1 MPVRLTAG
9 NLKLTGRDN
18 AYLQLRAAPQSSI
31 SMSEPF
37 HVRLATPADADL
49 IGSHRA
55 RMFRDMGDVPPHL
68 FDKFYSMSCDRLR
81 EQLTSGEYVGWLAS
95 PSDSLDQIIGGAGVQ
110 LRRVM
115 PHPLTSP
122 DGEPGIAEGRHAIIV
137 NVFTEPEFRRRGVA
151 ALLMQHV
158 IDWSRQVRLD
168 RLVLHA
174 SDDGRALYQQFGF
187 VPTTEMEF
195 SGTIP
200 DKFSVPPSNLK
211 S

>member
-1 MPVRLTAG
+1 
-9 NLKLTGRDN
+9 
-18 AYLQLRAAPQSSI
+18 
-31 SMSEPF
+31 MSEPF
-37 HVRLATPADADL
+37 HVRLATPADADI

-68 FDKFYSMSCDRLR
+68 FDKFYAMSRDRLH

-95 PSDSLDQIIGGAGVQ
+95 PGDSLNQIIGGAGVQ

-115 PHPLTSP
+115 PHPVTGP

-137 NVFTEPEFRRRGVA
+137 NVFTEPELRRHGVA
-151 ALLMQHV
+151 ALLMQSI
-158 IDWSRQVRLD
+158 IDWSRNERLD

-174 SDDGRALYQQFGF
+174 SDEGRALYQQFGF

-200 DKFSVPPSNLK
+200 ERAR
-211 S
+211 